1 MGGQGGGRKDGAV
14 VNRRE
19 KAVRGQ
25 VSVVFQARVGIEVNS
40 KEDKLPRSFP
50 RTRRLPRSYAVPPLL
65 PPESPTEGRGDQ
77 DTGSV
82 EGFSFVEHPGL
93 GLACRG
99 LKATPASVPSH
110 FVTLSLE
117 WQFSL
122 SHHNPYLRERKYE
135 RTL

>member
-1 MGGQGGGRKDGAV
+1 M

-19 KAVRGQ
+19 KAVGGQ

-40 KEDKLPRSFP
+40 KEDKRPRSFP

-65 PPESPTEGRGDQ
+65 PPESPTEGCGDQ

-117 WQFSL
+117 WQFAL